1 MEELIASINL
11 ERVIYSAVFVLC
23 SIVFYKL
30 VSWPIKHRIKA
41 RNKKNKGRDTYF
53 ALISGVVRYIYI
65 IFVVL
70 CVLQINGINVT
81 SLLAGVGIVSA
92 VIGLALQDTFKDI
105 IRGFSLASED
115 YYKVGDFVKINGMS
129 GTVTHLGI
137 RSTKLRDGLTGNIY
151 TIANSEI
158 DMAEVSAD
166 LINIDIPLPYELKLS
181 KAEPIMEE
189 IVERALNENEE
200 KLIECQYRG
209 VSELAPSSINYRLFA
224 RCNGDRAQMK
234 RNLNRVALAVLEEH
248 KVSIPYPQMDIHQ
261 K

>member
-1 MEELIASINL
+1 MEELLSSINI
-11 ERVIYSAVFVLC
+11 ERLIYSIIFVVFAVL
-23 SIVFYKL
+23 FYKL
-30 VSWPIKHRIKA
+30 VSWPIKRRLKIG
-41 RNKKNKGRDTYF
+41 KKNKGRDTYL
-53 ALISGVVRYIYI
+53 ALIRSLVRYAYI
-65 IFVVL
+65 IFVGL

-115 YYKVGDFVKINGMS
+115 YYKVGDFVKINGVS

-181 KAEPIMEE
+181 KAEPILQQ
-189 IVERALNENEE
+189 IVERAKEENSET
-200 KLIECQYRG
+200 LIECEYRG
-209 VSELAPSSINYRLFA
+209 VSELAPSSINYRIFA
-224 RCNGDRAQMK
+224 RCHGDRAQMK
-234 RNLNRVALAVLEEH
+234 RNLNRVALTVLEEN
-248 KVSIPYPQMDIHQ
+248 KVSVPYPQMDIHQ